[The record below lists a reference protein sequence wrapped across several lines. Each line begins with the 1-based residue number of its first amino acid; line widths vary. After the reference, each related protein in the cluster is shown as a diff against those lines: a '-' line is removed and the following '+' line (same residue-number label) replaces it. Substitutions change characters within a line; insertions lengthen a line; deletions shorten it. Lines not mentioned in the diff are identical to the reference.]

1 MAARRLS
8 PMDANLR
15 HMVLFEAKDNVVPAP
30 KTTITRG
37 FEKVAFPK
45 MERELRDEDLTVR
58 QKSLLACCELLA
70 VSECYVQCLEA
81 GVDAALV
88 ALLSDDDALVRER
101 AAAALEIMASKD
113 VGVSEMTED
122 GAFYSLVKCLED
134 EVEDVRVASYKALIE
149 AARFEGARSAIISM
163 GDTLPRLVELIQ
175 KESPD
180 LTLLGLNL
188 LKACTEA
195 RHNESAM
202 AQLLEATDAVP
213 VLADLMTRSRPLHVQ
228 EGAAG
233 LLGALCTSGNAIQVR
248 AVHADCVKR
257 LTVLLTRGSMS
268 LTVAATSALMAI
280 SISIEGKKSIVAEG
294 AVKPIVGLL
303 DIDNDTLCMKL
314 LQLVTN
320 VAEDPEGRNQLQ
332 VALPKLKKIQS
343 TTPSTVLERSAAH
356 AVRQV
361 QFRTRPYAELPPPEL

>member
-1 MAARRLS
+1 ME
-8 PMDANLR
+8 ANLR

-45 MERELRDEDLTVR
+45 MERELRDEDLVVR

-70 VSECYVQCLEA
+70 VSECYVQCLNA
-81 GVDAALV
+81 GVVAALV
-88 ALLSDDDALVRER
+88 ALLDDQDSLVRER
-101 AAAALEIMASKD
+101 AAAALEIVASKD
-113 VGVSEMTED
+113 VGVAIMVED
-122 GAFYSLVKCLED
+122 GAFYALVKCLED
-134 EVEDVRVASYKALIE
+134 GVEDVRMAAYKALIE
-149 AARFEGARSAIISM
+149 AARFEGARSAVVDM
-163 GDTLPRLVELIQ
+163 GTTLPGLVDLVQ
-175 KESPD
+175 KEPPD

-188 LKACTEA
+188 LKACTEV
-195 RHNESAM
+195 RHNDAAM
-202 AQLLEATDAVP
+202 VQLLQQTDAVP
-213 VLADLMTRSRPLHVQ
+213 VLAELMTRRRPLHVQ

-233 LLGALCTSGNAIQVR
+233 LLGVLCTSGNDIRVR
-248 AVHADCVKR
+248 AVKADCVKR

-268 LTVAATSALMAI
+268 LTIAATSALMAI
-280 SISIEGKKSIVAEG
+280 SIAIEGKKSIVAEG
-294 AVKPIVGLL
+294 AVKAIVGLL

-332 VALPKLKKIQS
+332 AALPKLRKIQS

-356 AVRQV
+356 SVRQV
-361 QFRTRPYAELPPPEL
+361 QFRTRPYSELPPPEM